1 MLPSPFRNGNETG
14 AGRND
19 ISRFD
24 NELSVYSPRRG
35 ACNESAP
42 MRYPI
47 RPTRP
52 SVRAALLALGVLVAW
67 ARVPLSAQA
76 VSISTAANQLFHVND
91 ASTTASAMT
100 VTDVTGGNIKFQRDI
115 RLIIPNTFN
124 MSWDQTVLTVTL
136 GGTAAG
142 RCSATVTY
150 QTNKIVVINVLTT
163 FAAGETVIISGLKFT
178 NFTATSALD
187 HIDLDLKNGG
197 GVNASAPQ
205 SIQIDPYYDVA
216 ITPAT
221 QSLTTLPTNGATRT
235 VTFTLQNIGA
245 VSDNYD
251 LLTSKSPGT
260 AITVVSI
267 TGTSITQGAN
277 PDSARRAALAS
288 AATVTVTVTYKVA
301 NAAVGTVDTLTLRG
315 RSVGNPAKT
324 SPGLFVVT
332 VMKPVLGIAKSVSPG
347 GSPLPGANITFT
359 STLTNSGT
367 ASASSVAIVDSIPSW
382 VEYKVASSATT
393 LPAGVSAAIEY
404 SNDGGLTWT
413 YVPASGACSATAGFD
428 RCVNRIRWRLLAAL
442 SNVAPNNQGTLSFI
456 SRIK

>member
-1 MLPSPFRNGNETG
+1 
-14 AGRND
+14 
-19 ISRFD
+19 
-24 NELSVYSPRRG
+24 
-35 ACNESAP
+35 

-52 SVRAALLALGVLVAW
+52 ILRAALLALGVLVVCIPVRAG
-67 ARVPLSAQA
+67 AQ
-76 VSISTAANQLFHVND
+76 VTISSAANQLFHVND
-91 ASTTASAMT
+91 ASTTISPIT
-100 VTDVTGGNIKFQRDI
+100 VTDVTGGNIKANRDI
-115 RLIIPNTFN
+115 RLIIPAGFN
-124 MSWDQTVLTVTL
+124 MTWDATVTTASL
-136 GGTAAG
+136 SGTAAG
-142 RCSATVTY
+142 RCSAAVTYTGGNLTVT
-150 QTNKIVVINVLTT
+150 INVNSA
-163 FAAGETVIISGLKFT
+163 FQAGEYVVISGLKFA
-178 NFTATSALD
+178 NFTATSPLNHLAV
-187 HIDLDLKNGG
+187 DLKNNP
-197 GVNASAPQ
+197 GVNGTDPRN
-205 SIQIDPYYDVA
+205 IQIDPYYDVA
-216 ITPAT
+216 MTPAS

-245 VSDNYD
+245 VSDSYD

-260 AITVVSI
+260 AITVVSV

-288 AATVTVTVTYKVA
+288 TATVTVTVTYQVA
-301 NAAVGTVDTLTLRG
+301 NVTVGTVDTLTLKG
-315 RSVGNPAKT
+315 RSVGNPVKT
-324 SPGLFVVT
+324 SSALFVVT

-382 VEYKVASSATT
+382 VEYKVASSSTT

-404 SNDGGLTWT
+404 SNDGGITWT

-442 SNVAPNNQGTLSFI
+442 SSVAPNNQGLLSFV
-456 SRIK
+456 SRIR